1 METVYTQLM
10 DTATHRRAAART
22 APSVRPLIDRVS
34 DYLPPDSVRLV
45 EEAYAFAAE
54 AHAGQM
60 RLTGDPYIVHPL
72 DAAMTVAGLQLDG
85 AAVAAALLH
94 DVQEDCGVPNQTLAK
109 RFGPEVAKL
118 VDGATKLEK
127 IAWLAPGER
136 PGDKALQAENLR
148 KMFLAM
154 AEDIRVVIIKLA
166 DRLHNMRTLD
176 AKPPEKRLRTAQ
188 ETMEIYAPLAN
199 RLGIWQLKWELEDL
213 AFRYL
218 EPERYK
224 QIAKLIQSKRAVRE
238 RYVAQ
243 VERILSEELEKQGI
257 QAEVKGRAKHIY
269 SIAQKADKY
278 AAEHKGFEQI
288 YDLLALRVVVNTVS
302 DCYNALGVVHGLWHP
317 MPGQFDDYIASPKE
331 SLYQSLHT
339 TVMSIGARPLEVQIR
354 TYDMHQLAEYGVAAH
369 WRYKEGGR
377 DGSGRRDIRYEERM
391 SWLRQLLEWQRDM
404 SQAEE
409 FVESVKTDL
418 FRDQVFVYTPK
429 GEIKEMPAGAT
440 PIDFAYRVH
449 TELGHKCVGAKV
461 NARLVPLN
469 YQLKTGDVVEIV
481 GGKSSRGPSRDWLN
495 PNLGYVK
502 TNHSR
507 EKIRQWFKRQE
518 REENIERGREI
529 IDKELRRIGLSLAEC
544 QDEVLKIFKYET
556 LDDLLAALG
565 YGGVT
570 SAHIPARLAPLIH
583 KDEEPELPV
592 TQGPQPRIYS
602 STVQVL
608 GTGDLLTQIARCCN
622 PVPGDRIIGY
632 VTRSR
637 GVTIHREDC
646 YNVLHEDEKE
656 RLVDVEWGRSGQMY
670 PVAVHIE
677 AWDRVGLLRDVST
690 MIADEKVNMVGVRTQ
705 ENGDRTVS
713 VFLTLETT
721 GIQQLTRLMTKL
733 EAVRGIIG
741 VTRQIDSRRAAAAD
755 GR

>member
-1 METVYTQLM
+1 M
-10 DTATHRRAAART
+10 DTATRKRAAAH
-22 APSVRPLIDRVS
+22 AAVDVEPLLEKVRA
-34 DYLPPDSVRLV
+34 YLPADSVRLV
-45 EEAYAFAAE
+45 EQAYAFAAE
-54 AHAGQM
+54 AHDGQL

-72 DAAMTVAGLQLDG
+72 DAAMTVADLQLDG
-85 AAVAAALLH
+85 PAVAAALLH
-94 DVQEDCGVPNQTLAK
+94 DVQEDCGVPNEVIAK
-109 RFGPEVAKL
+109 RFSPEVAKL
-118 VDGATKLEK
+118 VDGATKLDK

-136 PGDKALQAENLR
+136 PGDQALQAENLR

-176 AKPPEKRLRTAQ
+176 AKPPEKRVRTAQ

-199 RLGIWQLKWELEDL
+199 RLGIWQIKWELEDL

-218 EPERYK
+218 DPDRYK
-224 QIAKLIQSKRAVRE
+224 QIARQIQSKRAVRE
-238 RYVAQ
+238 RYIAQ

-257 QAEVKGRAKHIY
+257 EAEVKGRAKHIY
-269 SIAQKADKY
+269 SIAQKAEKY

-317 MPGQFDDYIASPKE
+317 IPAQFDDYIASPKE

-354 TYDMHQLAEYGVAAH
+354 THEMHQLAEYGVAAH
-369 WRYKEGGR
+369 WRYKEGAR
-377 DGSGRRDIRYEERM
+377 DGGGRRDIRYEERM

-449 TELGHKCVGAKV
+449 TELGHKCVGAKI
-461 NARLVPLN
+461 NGRLMPLN
-469 YQLKTGDVVEIV
+469 YQLKTGDVIEIV
-481 GGKSSRGPSRDWLN
+481 SGKSSRGPSRDWLN

-507 EKIRQWFKRQE
+507 DKIRQWFKRQE

-544 QDEVLKIFKYET
+544 QDEVLRIFKYDT
-556 LDDLLAALG
+556 LDDFLAALG

-570 SAHIPARLAPLIH
+570 SAHIPARLAPLVR
-583 KDEEPELPV
+583 KDEPPERPAP
-592 TQGPQPRIYS
+592 QGPAPRVYS

-637 GVTIHREDC
+637 GVTVHRDDC

-656 RLVDVEWGRSGQMY
+656 RLVDVEWGRTGEMY

-690 MIADEKVNMVGVRTQ
+690 TIADEKVNMVGVRTQ

-721 GIQQLTRLMTKL
+721 GVSQLARLMTKL

-741 VTRQIDSRRAAAAD
+741 VTRQIDSRRAAATD
-755 GR
+755 GV

>member
-1 METVYTQLM
+1 
-10 DTATHRRAAART
+10 
-22 APSVRPLIDRVS
+22 
-34 DYLPPDSVRLV
+34 
-45 EEAYAFAAE
+45 
-54 AHAGQM
+54 
-60 RLTGDPYIVHPL
+60 
-72 DAAMTVAGLQLDG
+72 
-85 AAVAAALLH
+85 
-94 DVQEDCGVPNQTLAK
+94 
-109 RFGPEVAKL
+109 
-118 VDGATKLEK
+118 
-127 IAWLAPGER
+127 
-136 PGDKALQAENLR
+136 
-148 KMFLAM
+148 AM

-176 AKPPEKRLRTAQ
+176 AKPPEKRVRTAQ

-199 RLGIWQLKWELEDL
+199 RLGIWQIKWELEDL
-213 AFRYL
+213 AYRYL

-238 RYVAQ
+238 RYIAQ

-257 QAEVKGRAKHIY
+257 EAEIKGRAKHIY

-288 YDLLALRVVVNTVS
+288 YDLLALRVVVKTVS

-354 TYDMHQLAEYGVAAH
+354 TSDMHQLAEYGVAAH

-377 DGSGRRDIRYEERM
+377 DAGGRRDIRYEERM

-518 REENIERGREI
+518 RDENIERGREI
-529 IDKELRRIGLSLAEC
+529 IEKELRRIGLSLAEC

-656 RLVDVEWGRSGQMY
+656 RLVDVEWGRTGQMY

-755 GR
+755 GL